1 MPCQWLIDGRCEIA
15 GKIASRHVVPED
27 AACAACGVCFPPQAI
42 NRVTVGLAAAQCA
55 NDGDGN
61 RAVTIMSEHRAIVFG
76 QSKPFNLDPPKQ
88 LTPTQLVGDALTA
101 LLREYGLA
109 SKSSCSCKSWAGKM
123 NEWGVAGCR
132 EHRAEIVAHLGEAYH
147 AATWWDTFTA
157 AGSAVYH
164 SLPLTLGGMVDE
176 AIRRTETPLGNLQAL
191 Q

>member
-1 MPCQWLIDGRCEIA
+1 MPMINGEFRHVSIEEWIDGKTVDGIPLDPDKVA
-15 GKIASRHVVPED
+15 GYRAKTTR
-27 AACAACGVCFPPQAI
+27 
-42 NRVTVGLAAAQCA
+42 A
-55 NDGDGN
+55 NPTSG
-61 RAVTIMSEHRAIVFG
+61 
-76 QSKPFNLDPPKQ
+76 KPFKLTPPKQ
-88 LTPTQLVGDALTA
+88 LTPTQLVGDALTKLIA
-101 LLREYGLA
+101 EYGLA
-109 SKSSCSCKSWAGKM
+109 AKSSCSCKSWAGKM

-147 AATWWDTFTA
+147 AATWWDTFRA